1 MPWPRWVIR
10 WRSRQLMSGTDSN
23 AQPPPAG
30 ADSSDVDRLER
41 VLDRS
46 ESIGS
51 IRALRQSLERRVANS
66 SGVTDVSKT
75 AFGLDTNI
83 VLRMA
88 KAEAKATDLRDYL
101 ETSHSGPLVLPGQVV
116 QEFWNNTVSVID
128 TVSRSVK
135 KKYDDLA
142 KELPRTEFAE
152 DLHQRFGDLLTE
164 FDSRY
169 GYLYDSKTVERFTEL
184 WEMLEARALV
194 SYVPRSR
201 FERLVQIRN
210 STKTPP
216 GFKDAGDGDFF
227 VWADFLLG
235 LLEAK
240 RGGANFDS
248 VVLITEDTKPDWS
261 SGGVAHLILVAEV
274 EALLGVPFETW
285 TLDKFKLALGTP

>member
-1 MPWPRWVIR
+1 
-10 WRSRQLMSGTDSN
+10 MSGTESRTPH
-23 AQPPPAG
+23 AQPA
-30 ADSSDVDRLER
+30 AASDASDIDRLER
-41 VLDRS
+41 ILDRS
-46 ESIGS
+46 ESLGS
-51 IRALRQSLERRVANS
+51 IRALRDALERRV
-66 SGVTDVSKT
+66 VSRSEPIDISRT

-88 KAEAKATDLRDYL
+88 KAESKTTDLRDYL
-101 ETSHSGPLVLPGQVV
+101 ETSHAGPLVLPGQVV
-116 QEFWNNTVSVID
+116 QEFWNNTVAVID

-135 KKYDDLA
+135 KKYDELA
-142 KELPRTEFAE
+142 KELPKTEFAE
-152 DLHQRFGDLLTE
+152 DLHQRFGELLSE
-164 FDSRY
+164 FESRY
-169 GYLYDSKTVERFTEL
+169 GYLYDAKTVDKFTEF
-184 WEMLEARALV
+184 WEMLEAKALV

-235 LLEAK
+235 LLRA
-240 RGGANFDS
+240 RRAGADFDS

-261 SGGVAHLILVAEV
+261 SGSVAHPILVAEV

>member
-1 MPWPRWVIR
+1 
-10 WRSRQLMSGTDSN
+10 MSGSEPHAAH
-23 AQPPPAG
+23 AQA
-30 ADSSDVDRLER
+30 AAASDSSDIDRLER

-46 ESIGS
+46 ESLGS
-51 IRALRQSLERRVANS
+51 IRALRDALERRVVS
-66 SGVTDVSKT
+66 SSEPIDISRT

-88 KAEAKATDLRDYL
+88 KAESKTTDLRDYL
-101 ETSHSGPLVLPGQVV
+101 ETSHAGPLVLPGQVV
-116 QEFWNNTVSVID
+116 QEFWNNTVAVID

-135 KKYDDLA
+135 KKYDELA
-142 KELPRTEFAE
+142 KELPKTEFAE
-152 DLHQRFGDLLTE
+152 DLHQRFGELLTE
-164 FDSRY
+164 FESRY
-169 GYLYDSKTVERFTEL
+169 GYLYDAKTVDRFTEF
-184 WEMLEARALV
+184 WEMLEAKALV
-194 SYVPRSR
+194 SYVPRGR

-235 LLEAK
+235 LLQA
-240 RGGANFDS
+240 RRAGADFDS

-261 SGGVAHLILVAEV
+261 SGSVAHPILVAEV